1 MTSKV
6 VYAVPGKAGAKNI
19 PIAIG
24 ELDVAL
30 ISILVGSSSQIASG
44 VPIFA
49 ATCLRSRHRCSYHSL
64 AIVFNYYYYAL

>member
-1 MTSKV
+1 ML
-6 VYAVPGKAGAKNI
+6 AVPGKSGANNI

-30 ISILVGSSSQIASG
+30 ILVGSSSQIASR

-49 ATCLRSRHRCSYHSL
+49 TTRLCSKRRCSYHSL
-64 AIVFNYYYYAL
+64 VFNYYYYALYVARNY